1 MDNRVASSSIGRNSF
16 GGEGGGWRTFTH
28 FKEGYKYRFHQRD
41 DSNKTFPLGFSTT
54 ADGIH
59 NSTRTS
65 LGVMKMDHTL

>member
-54 ADGIH
+54 VMVFITQHG
-59 NSTRTS
+59 TS
-65 LGVMKMDHTL
+65 LALMKMDHTL